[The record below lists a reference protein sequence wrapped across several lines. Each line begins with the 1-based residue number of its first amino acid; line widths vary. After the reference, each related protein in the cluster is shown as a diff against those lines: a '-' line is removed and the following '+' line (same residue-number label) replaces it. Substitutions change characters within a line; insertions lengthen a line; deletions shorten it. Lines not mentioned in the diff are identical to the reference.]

1 VIAAAKPKHVEASIA
16 DTERR
21 MAQQNERIIAD
32 LLKGRDPIDAENRA
46 VEMRIALDRMKSR
59 RGTLPSKES

>member
-1 VIAAAKPKHVEASIA
+1 MIVVAKPKHVEASIA

-21 MAQQNERIIAD
+21 MAEQNERIIAD

-46 VEMRIALDRMKSR
+46 VEMRIALI
-59 RGTLPSKES
+59 G